1 MESPVIS
8 ASDKTKIFNA
18 MFGDKFQKLT
28 SDFFEVLV
36 KNKREGFLKIICMD
50 YLGFYAKKK
59 NIKKVVITSASELDN
74 ETSEKIALIVKNQ
87 DQTATVEL
95 SQKTDADII
104 GGLIIQIDDKVY
116 DASVRTQL
124 KKVKEKLK

>member
-1 MESPVIS
+1 
-8 ASDKTKIFNA
+8 
-18 MFGDKFQKLT
+18 
-28 SDFFEVLV
+28 
-36 KNKREGFLKIICMD
+36 MD